1 MTLYESAKAAC
12 DAGRT
17 LAEVMPALGATVAD
31 DTWPVVRAVKA
42 ARFEFELT
50 RNWPVTVWVRN
61 GPGDDDVLEAIA
73 DVGGVAFDLQELPT
87 TKDMTD
93 AEIERYTRAEV
104 RKQIREGIRQKGKAA
119 TPRRDN

>member
-12 DAGRT
+12 TQGRT
-17 LAEVMPALGATVAD
+17 LTEAMLECGATMAD

-42 ARFEFELT
+42 ARFEFPQT
-50 RNWPVTVWVRN
+50 RNWAVTVWVRN

-73 DVGGVAFDLQELPT
+73 DIGGVAFDLQELPQ

-104 RKQIREGIRQKGKAA
+104 RKQIREGLDAA
-119 TPRRDN
+119 RKRKRA

>member
-1 MTLYESAKAAC
+1 MTLYDHAKAAC
-12 DAGRT
+12 AAGQT
-17 LAEVMPALGATVAD
+17 IAECMPNAGATLAD

-42 ARFEFELT
+42 ARFEFPLT

-61 GPGDDDVLEAIA
+61 GPGDDDPLEAVA

-93 AEIERYTRAEV
+93 DQIERYTRAEV
-104 RKQIREGIRQKGKAA
+104 RKQIREGIAAARKRQRAS
-119 TPRRDN
+119 

>member
-17 LAEVMPALGATVAD
+17 LTDAMLECGATVAD

-50 RNWPVTVWVRN
+50 RNWPVTVWLRN
-61 GPGDDDVLEAIA
+61 GPSDDDPLEAIA

-93 AEIERYTRAEV
+93 DQIERYTRAEV
-104 RKQIREGIRQKGKAA
+104 RKQIREGIKAA
-119 TPRRDN
+119 RMK